1 MQRDTL
7 KPTDVNAPDHP
18 TLDGSLVY
26 RKSGLGAAQLATD
39 HGKAL
44 SPRERQVLI
53 LVNGQRTIDELSDLL
68 GAETVQRLIPD
79 LEARGFA
86 KVVDPE
92 VPAEWAVTQLRLP
105 AADAR
110 PRRAAR
116 DLREPRYPMA
126 WIGLLI
132 VLAGLGTGWAF
143 HRFQAQIDSR
153 SQFDSE
159 QARSTEADGVSAA
172 TAPID
177 GKAPQ
182 HRVSAGATAI
192 THRPPSVALEAAAVS
207 PERVVRRG
215 APRAGETVAAAT
227 PDSPAPAAA
236 AEPRKHVEAAN
247 PPPIVV
253 AADAPRAA
261 PDPPKSVRAADAPL
275 APPRPPT
282 LAKPADPSRAPA
294 EPQTSAKAVDASRA
308 PAEPQTS
315 AKAVDASRAP
325 AELPSPAKPSDAPS
339 VPTESSASTNAVDPS
354 RSPAKPATPVKAAD
368 SPPSAPRTDVAMQVP
383 AAQAGDAVKLRPLRH
398 DPPQVPPKVVLNG
411 VAEGHVRAHLW
422 VTPEGKVDQVD
433 IIEATPP
440 RVLDDE
446 VRRVLSLWTYEPPG
460 HPSEDIVELTLRP

>member
-7 KPTDVNAPDHP
+7 RPTDVNAPDHP

-79 LEARGFA
+79 LQARGFA

-105 AADAR
+105 AGDAR

-126 WIGLLI
+126 WIGLLV
-132 VLAGLGTGWAF
+132 VLAGMGTGWAF

-159 QARSTEADGVSAA
+159 QARSTEADGASAA
-172 TAPID
+172 TVPID

-182 HRVSAGATAI
+182 HRVPAGATAI

-215 APRAGETVAAAT
+215 APRAVETVGAVT
-227 PDSPAPAAA
+227 PDPPASAAA
-236 AEPRKHVEAAN
+236 AEPRKRVEAAN
-247 PPPIVV
+247 PRPPGV
-253 AADAPRAA
+253 AADAQRAA
-261 PDPPKSVRAADAPL
+261 PDPPKPVRAADPPL
-275 APPRPPT
+275 APPKPQT
-282 LAKPADPSRAPA
+282 LAKAADPSRAPA
-294 EPQTSAKAVDASRA
+294 EPQTSAKAADASRA
-308 PAEPQTS
+308 PAEPPSS
-315 AKAVDASRAP
+315 ARASEP
-325 AELPSPAKPSDAPS
+325 PS
-339 VPTESSASTNAVDPS
+339 VPAESSTSTNAADPS

-368 SPPSAPRTDVAMQVP
+368 SPPSAPKTEVAMQAP
-383 AAQAGDAVKLRPLRH
+383 AAQAADAVKLRPLRH
-398 DPPQVPPKVVLNG
+398 DPPQVPPKVVLSG

-440 RVLDDE
+440 GVLDDE

-460 HPSEDIVELTLRP
+460 HPSEDIVELTLKP